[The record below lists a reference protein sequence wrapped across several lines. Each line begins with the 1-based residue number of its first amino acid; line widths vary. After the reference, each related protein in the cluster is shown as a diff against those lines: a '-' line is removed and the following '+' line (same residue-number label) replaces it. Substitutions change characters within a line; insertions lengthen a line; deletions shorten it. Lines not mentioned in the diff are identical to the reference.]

1 MRNCRMQE
9 MLAGGEA
16 INLSSYQRTPEG
28 GYLLPDDLSIDG
40 MDLCDAAAEAWIW
53 LVYEMAEG
61 QDGGQRIA
69 VTGPEQPAPPGCQVV
84 WAR

>member
-1 MRNCRMQE
+1 MQE

-53 LVYEMAEG
+53 LVYQPEN
-61 QDGGQRIA
+61 GQRIA
-69 VTGPEQPAPPGCQVV
+69 ITGPEQPAPPGCQVV